1 MIAFIS
7 DLWAAVAPWFAVNR
21 LITLVLLLSV
31 TDVITGTLC
40 AIRKRAVDSSIS
52 RDGLTRKAGLLIM
65 LLLCK
70 TLEEFALP
78 GIPITA
84 TVAVG
89 LIKMEGESLLEN
101 FDQLGLHIPYL
112 AQYFAKIADPK
123 TEVKSDV

>member
-1 MIAFIS
+1 MLHALA
-7 DLWAAVAPWFAVNR
+7 DLWVDVAPWFAVNR
-21 LITLVLLLSV
+21 LITLVLLLSI

-112 AQYFAKIADPK
+112 AQYFAKIADTSETK
-123 TEVKSDV
+123 KDG